1 MKLLSLVVE
10 VTKSLDNNLFKFTQV
25 TCDKEEKRV
34 IDYNDLVAEKIK
46 EYMKEQQENDENYA
60 DDFSELMDSD
70 KVERLLEDKDEAM
83 ESVNLEEMIEQAKLE
98 AEKIIDDARN
108 ESNALKRKAY
118 DSAEKEG
125 YSAGY
130 SKGIE
135 ETEQLKKSVQQDKVR
150 QEQDYQREL
159 DRIEPMLVDTIVDV
173 VETVFQ
179 IQFAE
184 KKDFVMHL
192 LQATL
197 NKIEGSKDYL
207 IRVSKE
213 DFTVLT
219 ENKSDIQLQL
229 PRNASLEIVE
239 DLTLV
244 KNQCLIETDG
254 GVFDCS
260 LDTQFDSLTRD
271 LRTLAAL

>member
-1 MKLLSLVVE
+1 M
-10 VTKSLDNNLFKFTQV
+10 DNNLFKFTQV

-98 AEKIIDDARN
+98 AEKIIDNARN
-108 ESNALKRKAY
+108 ESDALKRQAY

-135 ETEQLKKSVQQDKVR
+135 EAEQLKKSVQQEKVR

-254 GVFDCS
+254 GVFDCG

>member
-1 MKLLSLVVE
+1 M
-10 VTKSLDNNLFKFTQV
+10 DNNLFKFTQV

-108 ESNALKRKAY
+108 ESDALKRQAY

-135 ETEQLKKSVQQDKVR
+135 EAEQLKKSVQQEKVR

-213 DFTVLT
+213 DFIVLT